1 MGGFIIFLCGSNKY
15 TRIAWKSKKLE
26 QVVKITISAET
37 LASEAL
43 ESCYMIL
50 SLLCEKVNK
59 EMHHDLFSIDCY
71 TDNTSLANTISSTK
85 AIPEERFKV
94 LMCVLSDN

>member
-1 MGGFIIFLCGSNKY
+1 
-15 TRIAWKSKKLE
+15 
-26 QVVKITISAET
+26 
-37 LASEAL
+37 
-43 ESCYMIL
+43 MIL

-85 AIPEERFKV
+85 AIPEERLKV
-94 LMCVLSDN
+94 LMCVLSGN

>member
-1 MGGFIIFLCGSNKY
+1 
-15 TRIAWKSKKLE
+15 
-26 QVVKITISAET
+26 
-37 LASEAL
+37 
-43 ESCYMIL
+43 MIL

-59 EMHHDLFSIDCY
+59 EMHHDLFSIYCY